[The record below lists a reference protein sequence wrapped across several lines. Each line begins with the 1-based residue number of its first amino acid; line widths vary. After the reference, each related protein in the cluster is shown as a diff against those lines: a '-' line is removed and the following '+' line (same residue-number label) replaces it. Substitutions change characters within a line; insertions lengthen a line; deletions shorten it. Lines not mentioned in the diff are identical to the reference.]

1 MKGFIQEVRGNQVAA
16 HVHIKEIVQDF
27 SVLLE

>member
-16 HVHIKEIVQDF
+16 YVHIKEITQDF